1 MNAVCEEHAHHRVII
16 SYKNDPIFEEG
27 ALPNISAAQQLHLM
41 QPLNG
46 GRGHICNDMAIFID
60 RIPVPSPSMRSIWL
74 IIDNAARKIQ
84 QCGLARTA
92 SLLLQLVSTPTRIET
107 LP

>member
-1 MNAVCEEHAHHRVII
+1 MNAISEEHAEHRVVI
-16 SYKNDPIFEEG
+16 SDKNDPIFEEG
-27 ALPNISAAQQLHLM
+27 ALPNISAAQQLNLM

-60 RIPVPSPSMRSIWL
+60 RIPVPGPSMRSIWL
-74 IIDNAARKIQ
+74 IIDNAAIKIQ
-84 QCGLARTA
+84 RCGLARTA